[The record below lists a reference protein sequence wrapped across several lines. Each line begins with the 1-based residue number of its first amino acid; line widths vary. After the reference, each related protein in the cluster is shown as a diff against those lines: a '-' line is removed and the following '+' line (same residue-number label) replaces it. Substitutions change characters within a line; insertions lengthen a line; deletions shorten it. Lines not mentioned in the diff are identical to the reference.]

1 MANLFGK
8 SPVIGLD
15 LGSGYIKIAQ
25 LKETT
30 KGLNLVNIGLLP
42 TPKGAIENAKIV
54 NPEDISEAIR
64 TLLRMFSFIGK
75 RVVASV
81 SGQLVTVRT
90 LTVDKLPETELNEVV
105 KWEIQKILP
114 YKLDE
119 ASIDYQ
125 ILGVVPETEGKKLS
139 IIAAAAS
146 LDIINSIVSAIKLA
160 KLEPVAIEIESFAEL
175 RLLDY
180 TYSNKYSKNIILL
193 INSGYSF
200 TSINIIENG
209 VLRFTRVIPFG
220 GKSLIRVIQDTLKI
234 NEKDAETY
242 LITAC
247 DLNLEKYSK
256 DSDTFRITESIL
268 PIIEEFA
275 LEIRRSITYYQGLPD
290 FSGKDFLVI
299 LGGGTSKIKGL
310 NDYINSY
317 LKVESILDDL
327 LIKGVEF
334 NPKLFTEDYL
344 REMSPFFT
352 VAVGLSMRESFE
364 KFEKTK
370 KLAPKPKLIV
380 KKGKWYEYKD

>member
-193 INSGYSF
+193 VNSGYSF

-242 LITAC
+242 LVTAC

-370 KLAPKPKLIV
+370 KLSPKPKLIV
-380 KKGKWYEYKD
+380 KKGK

>member
-1 MANLFGK
+1 
-8 SPVIGLD
+8 SH
-15 LGSGYIKIAQ
+15 
-25 LKETT
+25 
-30 KGLNLVNIGLLP
+30 
-42 TPKGAIENAKIV
+42 
-54 NPEDISEAIR
+54 
-64 TLLRMFSFIGK
+64 
-75 RVVASV
+75 
-81 SGQLVTVRT
+81 
-90 LTVDKLPETELNEVV
+90 
-105 KWEIQKILP
+105 
-114 YKLDE
+114 
-119 ASIDYQ
+119 
-125 ILGVVPETEGKKLS
+125 
-139 IIAAAAS
+139 
-146 LDIINSIVSAIKLA
+146 
-160 KLEPVAIEIESFAEL
+160 
-175 RLLDY
+175 
-180 TYSNKYSKNIILL
+180 
-193 INSGYSF
+193 
-200 TSINIIENG
+200 
-209 VLRFTRVIPFG
+209 
-220 GKSLIRVIQDTLKI
+220 
-234 NEKDAETY
+234 AETY
-242 LITAC
+242 LVTAC

-380 KKGKWYEYKD
+380 KKGK

>member
-42 TPKGAIENAKIV
+42 TPKGAIENAKIM
-54 NPEDISEAIR
+54 NPEDISEAIK

-90 LTVDKLPETELNEVV
+90 LTVDKLPEPDLNEVI

-139 IIAAAAS
+139 VIAAAAS

-175 RLLDY
+175 RLLDF
-180 TYSNKYSKNIILL
+180 TYSDKYSKNIILL
-193 INSGYSF
+193 VNSGYSF
-200 TSINIIENG
+200 TSINIIEDG

-220 GKSLIRVIQDTLKI
+220 GKSLIRVIQDTLKV
-234 NEKDAETY
+234 NEKEAETY
-242 LITAC
+242 LVTAC
-247 DLNLEKYSK
+247 DLNVEKYSK
-256 DSDTFRITESIL
+256 DSDTLRITESVL

-275 LEIRRSITYYQGLPD
+275 LEIKRSITYFQGLPN

-299 LGGGTSKIKGL
+299 LGGGTSKIRGL
-310 NDYINSY
+310 NDYIKSY
-317 LKVESILDDL
+317 LKVQSILDDL
-327 LIKGVEF
+327 LIKGVEY

-364 KFEKTK
+364 KFEKAK
-370 KLAPKPKLIV
+370 KLTPKQKLTV
-380 KKGKWYEYKD
+380 KKGK